1 MNPIKQRNAFI
12 DKIYRDESCFKV
24 VNDTLRFLAQG
35 ISPHDLEDCIQEVFK
50 IALRADNIEATPNI
64 HGWLCLTAK
73 NVAKQYN
80 ERQAV
85 LRRFVGFDDITDE
98 LIDPDNFEDRIMAQE
113 IADETVEMI
122 RKHLRPEEFVLFEPK
137 FLKNKSNAEIADEI
151 GLSKRQVDMR
161 ITRILKKLRNIFK
174 KP

>member
-24 VNDTLRFLAQG
+24 VNDTLRFHAQG
-35 ISPHDLEDCIQEVFK
+35 ISTHDLEDCIQEVFK
-50 IALRADNIEATPNI
+50 IALKTDNIEATPNI
-64 HGWLCLTAK
+64 HGWLCLTSK

-80 ERQAV
+80 ERQMI
-85 LRRFVGFDDITDE
+85 LKRFVGFDDITED
-98 LIDPDNFEDRIMAQE
+98 LIDPDNFIDKIKALE
-113 IADETVEMI
+113 IADETVEKI
-122 RKHLRPEEFVLFEPK
+122 RKHLRPEEFILFEPK
-137 FLKNKSNAEIADEI
+137 FLKGKSNAEIADEI

-161 ITRILKKLRNIFK
+161 ITRMVKKLRKFLK